1 MRLKSLRWYLSGQ
14 AAPHRQQALQPPR
27 RRRVAAPH
35 RALQMLRQYLSSA
48 SASYSCRL
56 LTVPGRRQQPG
67 PTRQPPQPPLPA
79 ALPDSVSWGR
89 GGMTRSGFRH
99 DRMLFV
105 ENGYDFSQVPPPP
118 PQRPPHRAGL
128 SLRFERTEPA
138 RSLRKL
144 Y

>member
-1 MRLKSLRWYLSGQ
+1 M
-14 AAPHRQQALQPPR
+14 
-27 RRRVAAPH
+27 
-35 RALQMLRQYLSSA
+35 
-48 SASYSCRL
+48 
-56 LTVPGRRQQPG
+56 PGRRQQPG

-118 PQRPPHRAGL
+118 PCPTARLIL
-128 SLRFERTEPA
+128 SLVVVVWVAILVP
-138 RSLRKL
+138 SLVGVL
-144 Y
+144 G